1 MIFNFVTKLTNP
13 NQSFKHLYTIK
24 MKGYYM
30 RKVAFIISFFV
41 IFSVISFAQ
50 DFRAPRP
57 SPDAT
62 VSQFVGITK
71 ITIDYSSPA
80 VKDRKVWGE
89 LVPFGEVWRTGAN
102 EATTITF
109 TDAVSINGN
118 ELAAGTYGIHT
129 LPNANEWEIIFSKD
143 TPVDGSSTFDPKKEV
158 LRIKVK
164 PEEHHFTERMTFLFT
179 DVTDNT
185 GNVALIW
192 EKLKV
197 SFKVDV
203 KTQSLTL
210 QKARDAFK
218 WNQLMSAANYSLEQN
233 TNLEEGFKWI
243 QASTLI
249 NENYWN
255 TRILAQYYGK
265 MNKKSEAISTMEKAI
280 ELGGKMPNAP
290 FDFDTMKQMLA
301 DWKK

>member
-1 MIFNFVTKLTNP
+1 
-13 NQSFKHLYTIK
+13 
-24 MKGYYM
+24 M
-30 RKVAFIISFFV
+30 RKSVLI
-41 IFSVISFAQ
+41 IFSVIILGFITVAQ
-50 DFRAPRP
+50 DFRTPRP

-62 VSQFVGITK
+62 VSQFVGVTK
-71 ITIDYSSPA
+71 ITVDYSSPA
-80 VKDRKVWGE
+80 VKDRKIWGE
-89 LVPFGEVWRTGAN
+89 LVPFGQVWRTGAN

-118 ELAAGTYGIHT
+118 ELVAGTYAIHCI
-129 LPNANEWEIIFSKD
+129 PNANEWEIIFSKD
-143 TPVDGSSTFDPKKEV
+143 VPVDGSSTLDLKKEA

-164 PEEHHFTERMTFLFT
+164 PEEHHFLERMAFLFT
-179 DVTDNT
+179 DASENSV
-185 GNVALIW
+185 NVNLLW

-197 SFKVDV
+197 TFKVDV
-203 KTQSLTL
+203 KTQDLTL

-218 WNQLMSAANYSLEQN
+218 WNQLMAGATYCLDNN

-243 QASTLI
+243 QASSLI

-255 TRILAQYYGK
+255 TRILAQYYAK

-280 ELGGKMPNAP
+280 ELGAKMQSAP
-290 FDFDTMKQMLA
+290 FDFDRIKQMLA

>member
-1 MIFNFVTKLTNP
+1 
-13 NQSFKHLYTIK
+13 
-24 MKGYYM
+24 M
-30 RKVAFIISFFV
+30 RKAAFV
-41 IFSVISFAQ
+41 FSLILILTVISFAQ
-50 DFRAPRP
+50 DFRTPRP

-62 VSQFVGITK
+62 VSQYVGVTK

-80 VKDRKVWGE
+80 VKDRKIWGE

-109 TDAVSINGN
+109 TDAVNINGT
-118 ELAAGTYGIHT
+118 ELVAGTYAIHCI
-129 LPNANEWEIIFSKD
+129 PNANEWEIIFSKD
-143 TPVDGSSTFDPKKEV
+143 VPVDGSSTLDPKKEA
-158 LRIKVK
+158 LRIKIK
-164 PEEHHFTERMTFLFT
+164 PEEHHFLERMAFLFT
-179 DVTDNT
+179 DVSENSV
-185 GNVALIW
+185 NVNLLW

-197 SFKVDV
+197 AFKVDV
-203 KTQSLTL
+203 KTQDLTF

-218 WNQLMSAANYSLEQN
+218 WNQLMAAATYSLEQN
-233 TNLEEGFKWI
+233 TNIEEGYKWI

-255 TRILAQYYGK
+255 TRILAQYYAK

-280 ELGGKMPNAP
+280 ELGNKMQDAP
-290 FDFDTMKQMLA
+290 FDFDRMKQLLA

>member
-1 MIFNFVTKLTNP
+1 
-13 NQSFKHLYTIK
+13 
-24 MKGYYM
+24 M
-30 RKVAFIISFFV
+30 RQNAII
-41 IFSVISFAQ
+41 IFSIMILNFIAAAQ
-50 DFRAPRP
+50 DFRTPRP

-62 VSQFVGITK
+62 VSQFVGVTK

-80 VKDRKVWGE
+80 VKNRKVWGE
-89 LVPFGEVWRTGAN
+89 LVPFGQVWRTGAN
-102 EATTITF
+102 EATTISF

-118 ELAAGTYGIHT
+118 ELVAGTYAIHCI
-129 LPNANEWEIIFSKD
+129 PNTNEWEIIFSKD
-143 TPVDGSSTFDPKKEV
+143 VPVDGSSTLDPKKEA

-164 PEEHHFTERMTFLFT
+164 PEEHHFLERMSFLFT
-179 DVTDNT
+179 DATENSV
-185 GNVALIW
+185 NVNLLW

-197 SFKVDV
+197 AFKVDV
-203 KTQSLTL
+203 KTQDLTL

-218 WNQLMSAANYSLEQN
+218 WNQLMAGATYCLENN

-243 QASTLI
+243 QASSLI
-249 NENYWN
+249 NESYWN

-280 ELGGKMPNAP
+280 ELGSKMQSAP
-290 FDFDTMKQMLA
+290 FDFDRMKQMLA

>member
-1 MIFNFVTKLTNP
+1 
-13 NQSFKHLYTIK
+13 
-24 MKGYYM
+24 M
-30 RKVAFIISFFV
+30 RQNLII
-41 IFSVISFAQ
+41 IFSVMILSFVAAAQ
-50 DFRAPRP
+50 DFRTPRP

-62 VSQFVGITK
+62 VSQYVGVTK

-80 VKDRKVWGE
+80 VKDRKIWGE
-89 LVPFGEVWRTGAN
+89 LVPLGEVWRTGAN

-118 ELAAGTYGIHT
+118 ALVAGTYAIHCI
-129 LPNANEWEIIFSKD
+129 PNANEWEIIFSKD
-143 TPVDGSSTFDPKKEV
+143 VPVDGSSTLDPKKEA

-164 PEEHHFTERMTFLFT
+164 PEEHHFMERMTFLLT
-179 DVTDNT
+179 DATDNSV
-185 GNVALIW
+185 NVVLAW

-197 SFKVDV
+197 AFKVDV
-203 KTQSLTL
+203 KSQDLTF

-218 WNQLMSAANYSLEQN
+218 WNQLMAAATYSLEQN
-233 TNLEEGFKWI
+233 TNLEEGYKWI
-243 QASTLI
+243 QASSLV

-255 TRILAQYYGK
+255 TRILAQYYAK

-280 ELGGKMPNAP
+280 ELGNKMPDAP
-290 FDFDTMKQMLA
+290 FDFDRMKQMLA

>member
-1 MIFNFVTKLTNP
+1 
-13 NQSFKHLYTIK
+13 
-24 MKGYYM
+24 M
-30 RKVAFIISFFV
+30 RKAAFIFSLVLVLTLISY
-41 IFSVISFAQ
+41 AQ
-50 DFRAPRP
+50 DFRTPRP

-62 VSQFVGITK
+62 VSQYVGVTK

-80 VKDRKVWGE
+80 VKDRKIWGE

-118 ELAAGTYGIHT
+118 ELVAGTYAIHCI
-129 LPNANEWEIIFSKD
+129 PNANEWEIIFSKD
-143 TPVDGSSTFDPKKEV
+143 VPVDGSSTLDPKKEA

-164 PEEHHFTERMTFLFT
+164 PMEHHFLERMTFLLT
-179 DVTDNT
+179 DATDNSV
-185 GNVALIW
+185 NVVLAW

-197 SFKVDV
+197 TFKVDV
-203 KTQSLTL
+203 KTQELTF

-218 WNQLMSAANYSLEQN
+218 WNQLMAAATYSLEQN
-233 TNLEEGFKWI
+233 TNIEEGYRWI
-243 QASTLI
+243 QASALI

-255 TRILAQYYGK
+255 TRILAQYYAK
-265 MNKKSEAISTMEKAI
+265 MNKQSEAVSTMEKAI
-280 ELGGKMPNAP
+280 ELGNKMPNAP
-290 FDFDTMKQMLA
+290 FDFDRMKQMLA

>member
-1 MIFNFVTKLTNP
+1 
-13 NQSFKHLYTIK
+13 
-24 MKGYYM
+24 M
-30 RKVAFIISFFV
+30 RKTTF
-41 IFSVISFAQ
+41 IFSLILIFTFISFAQ
-50 DFRAPRP
+50 DFRTPRP

-62 VSQFVGITK
+62 VSQYVGVTNITV
-71 ITIDYSSPA
+71 DYSSPA
-80 VKDRKVWGE
+80 VKGRKIWGE
-89 LVPFGEVWRTGAN
+89 LVPFGQVWRTGAN

-118 ELAAGTYGIHT
+118 ELAAGTYAIHSI
-129 LPNANEWEIIFSKD
+129 PNANEWEIIFSKD

-164 PEEHHFTERMTFLFT
+164 PEEHHFMERMTFIFT
-179 DVTDNT
+179 DATENSV
-185 GNVALIW
+185 NVNLVW

-203 KTQSLTL
+203 KTQELTL

-218 WNQLMSAANYSLEQN
+218 WNQLMAAATYSLEQN
-233 TNLEEGFKWI
+233 TNLDEGFKWI
-243 QASTLI
+243 QASILI

-255 TRILAQYYGK
+255 TRILAQYYSK
-265 MNKKSEAISTMEKAI
+265 MNKKEEAVSTMEKAI
-280 ELGGKMPNAP
+280 DLGSKMQSPP
-290 FDFDTMKQMLA
+290 FDFDRMKQMLA

>member
-1 MIFNFVTKLTNP
+1 
-13 NQSFKHLYTIK
+13 
-24 MKGYYM
+24 M
-30 RKVAFIISFFV
+30 RKTAFIFPLVLILT
-41 IFSVISFAQ
+41 VISFAQ
-50 DFRAPRP
+50 DFRTPRP

-62 VSQFVGITK
+62 VSQYVGVTN

-80 VKDRKVWGE
+80 VKDRKIWGE

-109 TDAVSINGN
+109 SDAVSISGN
-118 ELAAGTYGIHT
+118 ELVAGTYGIHT
-129 LPNANEWEIIFSKD
+129 IPNSNEWEIIFSKEV
-143 TPVDGSSTFDPKKEV
+143 PVDGSSTLDPKKEA

-164 PEEHHFTERMTFLFT
+164 PEEHHFMERMTFLLT
-179 DVTDNT
+179 DATDNSVIV
-185 GNVALIW
+185 NLLW

-197 SFKVDV
+197 AFKVDV
-203 KTQSLTL
+203 KSQNLTL
-210 QKARDAFK
+210 QKARDTFK
-218 WNQLMSAANYSLEQN
+218 WNQLMAAATYSLEQN

-243 QASTLI
+243 QASSLI

-255 TRILAQYYGK
+255 TRILAQYYHK
-265 MNKKSEAISTMEKAI
+265 MNKKTEAISTMEKAI

-290 FDFDTMKQMLA
+290 FDFDRMKQMLA

>member
-1 MIFNFVTKLTNP
+1 
-13 NQSFKHLYTIK
+13 
-24 MKGYYM
+24 MK
-30 RKVAFIISFFV
+30 KTAFIFSLV
-41 IFSVISFAQ
+41 LIFTIISFAQ
-50 DFRAPRP
+50 DFRTPRP

-62 VSQFVGITK
+62 VSQYVGVTN

-80 VKDRKVWGE
+80 VKDRKIWGD

-118 ELAAGTYGIHT
+118 ELIAGTYAIHCI
-129 LPNANEWEIIFSKD
+129 PNANEWEIIFSKD
-143 TPVDGSSTFDPKKEV
+143 VPVNGSSTLDPKKEA

-164 PEEHHFTERMTFLFT
+164 PEEHHFMERMTFLLT
-179 DVTDNT
+179 DATDNSLT
-185 GNVALIW
+185 VNLLW

-197 SFKVDV
+197 AFKVDV
-203 KTQSLTL
+203 KTQDITL
-210 QKARDAFK
+210 QKARDAFGR
-218 WNQLMSAANYSLEQN
+218 NQLMAGATYCLEN
-233 TNLEEGFKWI
+233 NIDIEEGFKWI
-243 QASTLI
+243 QASSLI

-265 MNKKSEAISTMEKAI
+265 MNKKTEAITTMEKAI

-290 FDFDTMKQMLA
+290 FDFDRMKQMLA

>member
-1 MIFNFVTKLTNP
+1 
-13 NQSFKHLYTIK
+13 
-24 MKGYYM
+24 MK
-30 RKVAFIISFFV
+30 KTAFI
-41 IFSVISFAQ
+41 FSLVLILTVISFAQ
-50 DFRAPRP
+50 DFRTPRP

-62 VSQFVGITK
+62 VSQYVGVTK

-80 VKDRKVWGE
+80 VKDRKIWGE
-89 LVPFGEVWRTGAN
+89 LVPFGQVWRTGAN

-118 ELAAGTYGIHT
+118 ALVSGTYAIHCI
-129 LPNANEWEIIFSKD
+129 PNVNEWEIIFSKD
-143 TPVDGSSTFDPKKEV
+143 VPVDGSSTLDPKKEA

-164 PEEHHFTERMTFLFT
+164 PEEHHFLERMTFLFT
-179 DVTDNT
+179 DVSENSV
-185 GNVALIW
+185 NVNLLW

-197 SFKVDV
+197 AFNVDV
-203 KTQSLTL
+203 KTQDLTL

-218 WNQLMSAANYSLEQN
+218 WNQLMAAATYSLEQN

-243 QASTLI
+243 QASSLI

-255 TRILAQYYGK
+255 TRILAQYYAK

-280 ELGGKMPNAP
+280 ELGNKMPEAP
-290 FDFDTMKQMLA
+290 FDFDRMKQVLA

>member
-1 MIFNFVTKLTNP
+1 MRRTVSILT
-13 NQSFKHLYTIK
+13 
-24 MKGYYM
+24 
-30 RKVAFIISFFV
+30 IIM

-50 DFRAPRP
+50 DFRTPRP

-62 VSQFVGITK
+62 VSQFVGVTN

-80 VKDRKVWGE
+80 VKDRKIWGG

-109 TDAVSINGN
+109 TDAVIVDGN
-118 ELAAGTYGIHT
+118 ELASGTYGIHCI
-129 LPNANEWEIIFSKD
+129 PNANEWEVIFSKD
-143 TPVDGSSTFDPKKEV
+143 TKIDGSSTFDPKKEA

-164 PEEHHFTERMTFLFT
+164 PEEHHFMERMTFLFT
-179 DVTDNT
+179 DATETSV
-185 GNVALIW
+185 NVSLNW
-192 EKLKV
+192 EKLHV

-203 KTQSLTL
+203 KTQDITL

-218 WNQLMSAANYSLEQN
+218 WNQLMAGATYCLDKNIN
-233 TNLEEGFKWI
+233 MDEGFKWI

-255 TRILAQYYGK
+255 KRILAQYYSK
-265 MNKKSEAISTMEKAI
+265 MNKKSEAIATMESAV
-280 ELGGKMPNAP
+280 ELGNKMPNAP
-290 FDFDTMKQMLA
+290 FDFDRMKQMLV
-301 DWKK
+301 DWKVK

>member
-1 MIFNFVTKLTNP
+1 MIFTF
-13 NQSFKHLYTIK
+13 
-24 MKGYYM
+24 
-30 RKVAFIISFFV
+30 
-41 IFSVISFAQ
+41 ISFAQ
-50 DFRAPRP
+50 DFRTPRP

-62 VSQFVGITK
+62 VTQYIGVTK

-80 VKDRKVWGE
+80 VKNRKIWGE
-89 LVPFGEVWRTGAN
+89 LVPLGEVWRTGAN

-118 ELAAGTYGIHT
+118 ELVAGTYGIHT
-129 LPNANEWEIIFSKD
+129 VPNASEWEIIFSKD
-143 TPVDGSSTFDPKKEV
+143 TPVDGGSTFDPKKEV
-158 LRIKVK
+158 LRIKAK
-164 PEEHHFTERMTFLFT
+164 PEEHHFMERMTFLFM
-179 DVTDNT
+179 DVTDNS
-185 GNVALIW
+185 GNVTLLW

-197 SFKVDV
+197 AFKVEV
-203 KTQSLTL
+203 KTQELTL

-218 WNQLMSAANYSLEQN
+218 WNQLMAAATYSLEQN

-265 MNKKSEAISTMEKAI
+265 MNQQNEAISTMEKAI

-290 FDFDTMKQMLA
+290 FDFDRMKQMLA

>member
-1 MIFNFVTKLTNP
+1 MKKTAFVFSLVMIF
-13 NQSFKHLYTIK
+13 
-24 MKGYYM
+24 
-30 RKVAFIISFFV
+30 AF
-41 IFSVISFAQ
+41 ISFAQ
-50 DFRAPRP
+50 DFRTPRP

-62 VSQFVGITK
+62 VTQYIGVTK

-80 VKDRKVWGE
+80 VKNRKIWGE
-89 LVPFGEVWRTGAN
+89 LVPLGEVWRTGAN

-129 LPNANEWEIIFSKD
+129 VPNASEWEIIFSKD
-143 TPVDGSSTFDPKKEV
+143 TPVDGGSTFDPKKEV
-158 LRIKVK
+158 LRIKAK
-164 PEEHHFTERMTFLFT
+164 PEEHHFMERMTFLFM
-179 DVTDNT
+179 DVTDNSGEVT
-185 GNVALIW
+185 LLW

-197 SFKVDV
+197 AFKVEV
-203 KTQSLTL
+203 KSQELTL

-218 WNQLMSAANYSLEQN
+218 WNQLMAAATYSLEQN

-265 MNKKSEAISTMEKAI
+265 MNKKSEAISTMEKAV

-290 FDFDTMKQMLA
+290 FDFDRMKQMLA

>member
-1 MIFNFVTKLTNP
+1 
-13 NQSFKHLYTIK
+13 
-24 MKGYYM
+24 M
-30 RKVAFIISFFV
+30 RKAAFV
-41 IFSVISFAQ
+41 FSLILVFTVISFAQ
-50 DFRAPRP
+50 DFRTPRP

-62 VSQFVGITK
+62 VSQYVGVTK

-80 VKDRKVWGE
+80 VKDRKIWGE

-118 ELAAGTYGIHT
+118 ELVAGTYAIHCI
-129 LPNANEWEIIFSKD
+129 PNANEWEIIFSKD
-143 TPVDGSSTFDPKKEV
+143 VPVDGSSTLDSKKEA

-164 PEEHHFTERMTFLFT
+164 PEEHHFMERMTFLLT
-179 DVTDNT
+179 DATDNSV
-185 GNVALIW
+185 NVVLAW

-197 SFKVDV
+197 AFKVDV
-203 KTQSLTL
+203 KTQDLTF

-218 WNQLMSAANYSLEQN
+218 WNQLMAAATYSLEQN
-233 TNLEEGFKWI
+233 TNIEEGYKWI
-243 QASTLI
+243 QASSLI

-255 TRILAQYYGK
+255 TRILAQYYAK
-265 MNKKSEAISTMEKAI
+265 MNKKSEAVSTMEKAI
-280 ELGGKMPNAP
+280 ELGNKMPNAP
-290 FDFDTMKQMLA
+290 FDFDRMKQMLA